1 MHENCLH
8 YQLIRG
14 EAIEVEKGDYYEI
27 TDGLPQWP
35 RWADD
40 PAPDD

>member
-14 EAIEVEKGDYYEI
+14 EAIEVEKGDYYDYC
-27 TDGLPQWP
+27 TD
-35 RWADD
+35 DD
-40 PAPDD
+40 DDLRE